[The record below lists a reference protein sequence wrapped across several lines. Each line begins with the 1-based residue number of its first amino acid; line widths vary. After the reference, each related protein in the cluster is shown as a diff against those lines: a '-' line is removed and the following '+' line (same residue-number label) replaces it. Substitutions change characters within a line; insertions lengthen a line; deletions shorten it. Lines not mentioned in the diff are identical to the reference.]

1 MNWLKRLTGT
11 FNAPVPIEQPVGH
24 IAQHGTTMCTRS
36 FIIEQQFSLDIM
48 LGGDAKTTVHWQAS
62 VHPEKSGLWTLR
74 QIETCGDIRSEGQA
88 RLMSFDEAL
97 NTMALMEAH
106 QSTYHCHA
114 SSNTHKSLGASSF
127 IHVAEKEGYVQN
139 TDGYMVKRTADDA
152 GGSFSMNAIERA
164 RQTLEAEIELQQGVF
179 SQIFANTQTG
189 QKSLAQVAQ
198 ALRNVALIKE
208 KILLP
213 FEIANVEATYIGFDY
228 KGADSLK
235 AIFKRISTTHANIQK
250 YIEQNPDGI
259 FNTHDQKQMSQL
271 FAILELETFA
281 SLARGLYARV
291 AEKPTTQHA
300 DLLLELNNDIRK
312 LSEKCM
318 PDIPGHLH
326 ARIEAAIMSEAKN
339 RHSLCTRVQL
349 RLEHWMQDAAKQAA
363 APATMSSPKIT
374 TIAQGLLPRASN

>member
-11 FNAPVPIEQPVGH
+11 FNTPVAIEQPVGH

-36 FIIEQQFSLDIM
+36 FIIQQQFSLDTM
-48 LGGDAKTTVHWQAS
+48 LGGDAKTAVHWQAS
-62 VHPEKSGLWTLR
+62 AHPEKSGLWALR

-106 QSTYHCHA
+106 QSTYHGHA
-114 SSNTHKSLGASSF
+114 SSNTHKILGATSF

-179 SQIFANTQTG
+179 SQIFSNTQTG

-198 ALRNVALIKE
+198 ALRNVALVKE
-208 KILLP
+208 KILMP
-213 FEIANVEATYIGFDY
+213 FEQANIEATYIGFDY
-228 KGADSLK
+228 KGVESIK
-235 AIFKRISTTHANIQK
+235 HTFKDISRAHSNIQD
-250 YIEQNPDGI
+250 YIQQNPDGI
-259 FNTHDQKQMSQL
+259 FNTRDQKEMRQL
-271 FAILELETFA
+271 FTVLELETFTD
-281 SLARGLYARV
+281 LARGLYKQIS
-291 AEKPTTQHA
+291 EKPSTKHA
-300 DLLLELNNDIRK
+300 DLLLELNSDIRK

-318 PDIPGHLH
+318 PGIPDHLH

-363 APATMSSPKIT
+363 APTTLSSPKIT
-374 TIAQGLLPRASN
+374 TIAQGLLPRAAS